1 MELSQTDLENF
12 WTSILGAE
20 ESWCFCE
27 EWCHVFLEKEIELHW
42 MRRKEKFIFASWGWG
57 KNDKWSQNVA
67 GTRKL
72 QPSASS
78 IILLVKRKEQKQK
91 HFWWVLWK
99 PVKWSEICSV
109 VSDCLWPHGLY
120 IVHSIFQARILEVA
134 FPFSRG
140 SSQPRDQTQVS
151 RNLNLF
157 TPVSL
162 DVVNKNGNSLCKYEA
177 ELRECQLPIRNGQL
191 LSASDKD

>member
-72 QPSASS
+72 QPSSSS
-78 IILLVKRKEQKQK
+78 IILLVKRKKQKQK
-91 HFWWVLWK
+91 HFWWVFVK
-99 PVKWSEICSV
+99 TSQVKW
-109 VSDCLWPHGLY
+109 
-120 IVHSIFQARILEVA
+120 
-134 FPFSRG
+134 
-140 SSQPRDQTQVS
+140 
-151 RNLNLF
+151 N
-157 TPVSL
+157 
-162 DVVNKNGNSLCKYEA
+162 
-177 ELRECQLPIRNGQL
+177 L
-191 LSASDKD
+191 LSRVRLFVTPWTIYSPQNFPGQNTGGSLSLLQGIFSTQRSNPGVPQFKFIHTCFLGCGE